1 MSVGLKV
8 ADPLPNKKNK
18 YIAPIFANS
27 IFHCLLIK
35 EGEKKGDRHTN
46 SNTTLIIIVKVCSK
60 ITNVN
65 RA

>member
-35 EGEKKGDRHTN
+35 EGGKKVIDIQIQIRH
-46 SNTTLIIIVKVCSK
+46 
-60 ITNVN
+60 
-65 RA
+65 